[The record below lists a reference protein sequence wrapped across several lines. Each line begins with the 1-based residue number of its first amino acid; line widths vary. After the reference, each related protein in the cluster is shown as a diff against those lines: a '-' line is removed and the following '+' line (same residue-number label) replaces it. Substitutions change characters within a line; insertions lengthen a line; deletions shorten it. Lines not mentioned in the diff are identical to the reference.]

1 MVVGDFDAGE
11 VRALLAERFGA
22 WRSARPFAR
31 LAPGSAL
38 PVGLL
43 IARDGRSAY
52 VASTMGDRVE
62 QYDVAT
68 LAPLRSIPVAG
79 EPDGLAATHV
89 VPRAICHACVAE
101 PTRP

>member
-1 MVVGDFDAGE
+1 
-11 VRALLAERFGA
+11 
-22 WRSARPFAR
+22 
-31 LAPGSAL
+31 
-38 PVGLL
+38 
-43 IARDGRSAY
+43 
-52 VASTMGDRVE
+52 MGDRVE